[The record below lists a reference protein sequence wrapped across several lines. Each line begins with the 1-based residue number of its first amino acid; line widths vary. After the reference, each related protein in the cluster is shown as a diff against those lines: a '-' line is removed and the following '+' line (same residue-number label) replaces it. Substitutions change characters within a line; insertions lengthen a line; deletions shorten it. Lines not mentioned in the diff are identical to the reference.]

1 MAEGYLTAKTTFMIG
16 STKIDGL
23 TSTPDMGS
31 EPEKVDI
38 TSFDNEKYMSYIPG
52 LMDPG
57 TLTFEFVDKTS
68 NFNAAYGTEGS
79 ENTYTLTF
87 PDGSK
92 YTWKGTHRTYKR
104 AASVGDRLNFAVS
117 CTPSTELTYTTGSVS
132 SGTSTN
138 SN

>member
-1 MAEGYLTAKTTFMIG
+1 MAEGYITAKTTFSIG

-31 EPEKVDI
+31 EPDKVDI
-38 TSFDNEKYMSYIPG
+38 TTFDNEKYMSYIPG

-57 TLTFEFVDKTS
+57 SLTFEFVDKTS
-68 NFNAAYGTEGS
+68 NFNAAYGAEGK

-92 YTWKGTHRTYKR
+92 YSWKGTHRTYKLG
-104 AASVGDRLNFAVS
+104 ASVGDRLNFAVS
-117 CTPSTELTYTTGSVS
+117 CTPSTELEYTTGTASTS
-132 SGTSTN
+132 SAG
-138 SN
+138 

>member
-31 EPEKVDI
+31 EPDKVDI
-38 TSFDNEKYMSYIPG
+38 TTFDNEKYMSYIPG

-57 TLTFEFVDKTS
+57 SLTFEFVDKTS
-68 NFNAAYGTEGS
+68 NFNAAYNKDDNT

-87 PDGSK
+87 PDGSS
-92 YTWKGTHRTYKR
+92 YSWKGTHRTYKLS
-104 AASVGDRLNFAVS
+104 ASVGDRLNFAVS
-117 CTPSTELTYTTGSVS
+117 CTPSTELEYSPGTVS
-132 SGTSTN
+132 SGTN
-138 SN
+138 